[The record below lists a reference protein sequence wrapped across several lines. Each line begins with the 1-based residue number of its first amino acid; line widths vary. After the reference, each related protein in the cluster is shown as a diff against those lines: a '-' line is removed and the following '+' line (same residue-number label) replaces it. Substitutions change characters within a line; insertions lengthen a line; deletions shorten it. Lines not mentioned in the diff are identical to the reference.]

1 MVGENL
7 REMVGDGLTLARRTR
22 KARRHIHQSPPPSS
36 RGPPPAH
43 APGPETSPFPPA
55 LHRQQVVQPVLVPIA
70 PCARSTA
77 RYRPCPPL
85 HIDLAVPACPPRQAA
100 NSSPLR
106 PCKTPTA
113 HRRRR
118 RLRRRP
124 GNEPPRNDAPALP
137 HAALSR
143 ATAMR
148 PRVAPPP
155 RKAGVV
161 SRTRGGGAVHA
172 GCAAGVRDRGGVA
185 GPRSCHGGG
194 G

>member
-1 MVGENL
+1 MHRVQRL
-7 REMVGDGLTLARRTR
+7 PRSILLSTASRSFSLSSFL
-22 KARRHIHQSPPPSS
+22 SPRAP
-36 RGPPPAH
+36 GPPPATV
-43 APGPETSPFPPA
+43 PGPSSYR
-55 LHRQQVVQPVLVPIA
+55 LGS
-70 PCARSTA
+70 ARL
-77 RYRPCPPL
+77 P
-85 HIDLAVPACPPRQAA
+85 AA
-100 NSSPLR
+100 NPSPLR

-148 PRVAPPP
+148 PRAAPPP
-155 RKAGVV
+155 RKVGVV

-172 GCAAGVRDRGGVA
+172 GCAAGIRDRGGVA